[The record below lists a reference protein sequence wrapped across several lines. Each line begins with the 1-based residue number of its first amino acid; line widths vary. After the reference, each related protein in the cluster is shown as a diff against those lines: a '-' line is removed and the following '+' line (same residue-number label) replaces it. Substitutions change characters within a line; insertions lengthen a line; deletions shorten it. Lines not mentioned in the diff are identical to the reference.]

1 MGHYPCYVGK
11 KKSFL
16 FSNPSWFEQNEQV
29 ICLYSVQMTELL
41 TEPWPTYSTLIQGG
55 EGSERKTKSGNEN
68 AYEDRERERDKLR
81 KKQRAEQVCERL
93 EQRGTGG
100 AAMLCRGRQSEREN
114 ENVFPSRRN

>member
-1 MGHYPCYVGK
+1 MR
-11 KKSFL
+11 
-16 FSNPSWFEQNEQV
+16 
-29 ICLYSVQMTELL
+29 
-41 TEPWPTYSTLIQGG
+41 
-55 EGSERKTKSGNEN
+55 ERLRGNEN
-68 AYEDRERERDKLR
+68 AYEDREKLR

>member
-1 MGHYPCYVGK
+1 M
-11 KKSFL
+11 
-16 FSNPSWFEQNEQV
+16 
-29 ICLYSVQMTELL
+29 
-41 TEPWPTYSTLIQGG
+41 
-55 EGSERKTKSGNEN
+55 KTQ
-68 AYEDRERERDKLR
+68 RERERDKLR